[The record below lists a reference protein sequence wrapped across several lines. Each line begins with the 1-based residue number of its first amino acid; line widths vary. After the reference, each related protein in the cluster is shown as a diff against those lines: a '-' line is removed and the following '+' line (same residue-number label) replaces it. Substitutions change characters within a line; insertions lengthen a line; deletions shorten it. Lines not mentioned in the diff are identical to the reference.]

1 MISKVML
8 ACSSVYLVFFM
19 RSFHPWHIF
28 PHDLESPA
36 AKSLALLFILQ
47 EFLASLQLLER
58 SKNNIPA
65 ELPDISLELE
75 QFLVFSLDNLLTKN
89 GGALDK
95 LCFYCES
102 LLQASK
108 ISDDTILLVLEEM
121 RNSILNVKSRLV
133 AWKKKLLSKEEA
145 QLNLAALY
153 GELDKK
159 FRAFFSALSVFLKES
174 RTNENVLIYIL
185 EHRDQFNRSLGP
197 RTIENLLCRLFP
209 SGPCE
214 LRAAICEGYT
224 RRGFADFYA
233 LQEPLLDAVE
243 WETCSCPPSV
253 N

>member
-1 MISKVML
+1 
-8 ACSSVYLVFFM
+8 M

-28 PHDLESPA
+28 PHDLEAPA

-47 EFLASLQLLER
+47 ECLASLQLLER
-58 SKNNIPA
+58 SKNNIPT
-65 ELPDISLELE
+65 EFPDASRQLE
-75 QFLVFSLDNLLTKN
+75 QFLLFTVDNPFAQN
-89 GGALDK
+89 GGVLDK

-108 ISDDTILLVLEEM
+108 IGDDALLLILEEM
-121 RNSILNVKSRLV
+121 RNLILNIKSRLV
-133 AWKKKLLSKEEA
+133 AWKKKLLSQEEA
-145 QLNLAALY
+145 RLNLVAFY
-153 GELDKK
+153 DELDKK

-174 RTNENVLIYIL
+174 RTNENILLYIL
-185 EHRDQFNRSLGP
+185 EHKDKFNCYLGP

-224 RRGFADFYA
+224 RRGFSEFYA
-233 LQEPLLDAVE
+233 MQEPLIDAIE
-243 WETCSCPPSV
+243 WETSSCPPFV